1 MSAAYEAKAVAGLEQ
16 LGLAVALAQLDPVC
30 QQAAAEGWSYSHFL
44 GYLLE
49 GELIER
55 QRKTVALNLQF
66 AGFPVIKRLAEFDFA
81 AQPSLDPRLIEEL
94 ATGRFLAEGR
104 NVVFLG
110 PPGVGKT
117 HLATALGVLTC
128 ELGHRVY
135 FTSALE
141 MARKLTKAMAENRLH
156 REMTKLTHPKLL
168 IIDEIGYLA
177 LDGPQSALVFQAISK
192 RYEKGLSLV
201 LTSNK
206 SFVDWGHIFAGDL
219 VLASAALDR
228 LLHRCT
234 VVNIR
239 GDSYRL
245 KERRQAGLPPL
256 PSAGMS
262 EAVRDGS
269 RERPANPGRS
279 AGNVTL
285 QNAPA
290 GR

>member
-1 MSAAYEAKAVAGLEQ
+1 MSHAYEAKASAALEA
-16 LGLAVALAQLDPVC
+16 LGCAVALARLDATC

-49 GELIER
+49 GELAER
-55 QRKTVALNLQF
+55 HRKTVTLSLQF
-66 AGFPVIKRLAEFDFA
+66 AGFPYLKRLAEFDFA
-81 AQPSLDPRLIEEL
+81 AQPGVDQRLIDEL
-94 ATGRFLAEGR
+94 ATGRFLSEGR

-117 HLATALGVLTC
+117 HLAIALGVLTC

-141 MARKLTKAMAENRLH
+141 MARKLTKSMAENRLH
-156 REMTKLTHPKLL
+156 RELTKLVHARLL
-168 IIDEIGYLA
+168 IIDEMGYLT
-177 LDGPQSALVFQAISK
+177 LDAPQSALVFQAISK
-192 RYEKGLSLV
+192 RYEKGLSIV

-206 SFVDWGHIFAGDL
+206 SFVDWGQIFAGDP

-245 KERRQAGLPPL
+245 KERRQAGGGPTLL
-256 PSAGMS
+256 GSAGGKEVAMN
-262 EAVRDGS
+262 R
-269 RERPANPGRS
+269 
-279 AGNVTL
+279 
-285 QNAPA
+285 
-290 GR
+290 

>member
-1 MSAAYEAKAVAGLEQ
+1 
-16 LGLAVALAQLDPVC
+16 
-30 QQAAAEGWSYSHFL
+30 
-44 GYLLE
+44 
-49 GELIER
+49 
-55 QRKTVALNLQF
+55 
-66 AGFPVIKRLAEFDFA
+66 
-81 AQPSLDPRLIEEL
+81 
-94 ATGRFLAEGR
+94 
-104 NVVFLG
+104 
-110 PPGVGKT
+110 VGKT
-117 HLATALGVLTC
+117 HLAIALGVITC

-135 FTSALE
+135 FTSAVE
-141 MARKLTKAMAENRLH
+141 MARKLTQAMAENRLQ

-177 LDGPQSALVFQAISK
+177 LNAPQSALLFQAISK
-192 RYEKGLSLV
+192 RYERGLSIV

-245 KERRQAGLPPL
+245 KERRQAGIEHLPPR
-256 PSAGMS
+256 
-262 EAVRDGS
+262 EDGGPIPGS
-269 RERPANPGRS
+269 PPGEPGRGRR
-279 AGNVTL
+279 AAPTPARDNVML
-285 QNAPA
+285 QNEPE